1 MFKSR
6 QNKEVNYI
14 HLHYDSYFFL
24 LQNCQFGIS
33 KIKITPWI
41 WSSKYIDVIDD
52 HRSWYL
58 KSKDWKK
65 KFIKVAALTIS
76 HVWMRTK
83 KEKKKG
89 KLIWLIVWM
98 SHEVEKINQKKKQK
112 KQRFDFSEE
121 KWPLEWEFIDL
132 ICF

>member
-1 MFKSR
+1 M
-6 QNKEVNYI
+6 
-14 HLHYDSYFFL
+14 
-24 LQNCQFGIS
+24 
-33 KIKITPWI
+33 
-41 WSSKYIDVIDD
+41 
-52 HRSWYL
+52 
-58 KSKDWKK
+58 
-65 KFIKVAALTIS
+65 AALTIS